1 MCRDSLERFSTGL
14 RLMSIS
20 NGRARRCKFSVCHG
34 SQALAPNGVYV
45 GSVVLILKIGHGLAG
60 GDGGKAMSRNPTA
73 YLAIVGALAF
83 APPGAASAGQVNIP
97 HINIARPQISVPTP
111 HPSVPTPHLSIPRP
125 QISVPTPRLSS
136 PKLTTHDL
144 VYFPKL
150 TPHGNAAGPSKW
162 QMRDKTVTLGNP
174 TASSPGSASA
184 MPVSNT
190 GGYPT
195 VETPSFRCRSKGG
208 ISNCI

>member
-1 MCRDSLERFSTGL
+1 
-14 RLMSIS
+14 
-20 NGRARRCKFSVCHG
+20 
-34 SQALAPNGVYV
+34 
-45 GSVVLILKIGHGLAG
+45 
-60 GDGGKAMSRNPTA
+60 MSRNLTA
-73 YLAIVGALAF
+73 YFAIVGTLAF
-83 APPGAASAGQVNIP
+83 ALPGAAKAGQINIP
-97 HINIARPQISVPTP
+97 HINIRPQISVPTP

-136 PKLTTHDL
+136 
-144 VYFPKL
+144 FPKGI
-150 TPHGNAAGPSKW
+150 TPGNNGLRANAPGLRHKDISVRTLAPGSGTGSGSHYQEDMRVGTMGPGSE
-162 QMRDKTVTLGNP
+162 TG
-174 TASSPGSASA
+174 SSPGSASA

>member
-1 MCRDSLERFSTGL
+1 MD
-14 RLMSIS
+14 
-20 NGRARRCKFSVCHG
+20 ARVGSKFSVCRG
-34 SQALAPNGVYV
+34 SQALTTNRVYT
-45 GSVVLILKIGHGLAG
+45 GPVVKIATGWRAEV
-60 GDGGKAMSRNPTA
+60 KTMSRNLAA
-73 YLAIVGALAF
+73 YLAIVGTLVF

-97 HINIARPQISVPTP
+97 RINIPRPQISIPTP

-136 PKLTTHDL
+136 
-144 VYFPKL
+144 FPKGI
-150 TPHGNAAGPSKW
+150 TPDNNGLRANAPGLRHKDISVGTLAPGSGTGSSSGAHYQEDIRVGTMGPGSE
-162 QMRDKTVTLGNP
+162 TG
-174 TASSPGSASA
+174 SSPGSASA